1 MERSAS
7 VAPCTAALRAGSD
20 APWLNSDSM
29 PASNVPFSSRMM
41 RSAVFFP
48 TPGMWDTRAMSWE
61 AIASASSAGENV
73 ERAARAIFGPTFDT
87 PMSFSNSTFSSS
99 ERKPNSAMPFSV
111 TDK

>member
-1 MERSAS
+1 
-7 VAPCTAALRAGSD
+7 
-20 APWLNSDSM
+20 
-29 PASNVPFSSRMM
+29 MM

-87 PMSFSNSTFSSS
+87 PISFSNSTFSSS
-99 ERKPNSAMPFSV
+99 ERKHGYAFPSAINFFA
-111 TDK
+111 

>member
-1 MERSAS
+1 
-7 VAPCTAALRAGSD
+7 
-20 APWLNSDSM
+20 M

-87 PMSFSNSTFSSS
+87 PISFSNSTFSSS
-99 ERKPNSAMPFSV
+99 ERKPNSAIPFSV
-111 TDK
+111 TDRYVSTRAVSPTASLPKSPPGMATA